1 MIHPEAKFFSSFEPM
16 TPDKLSASRI
26 QWSDMYRVDFSKG
39 RNWKEEEGIR
49 SQIIPKPHQV
59 NNIRSRGLRII
70 LLGSILC
77 FPDPMGWSHL
87 CRYDR
92 CGGGGHSPKIM
103 RGPTL
108 QAPDGCCLAYWIR
121 SNKPP
126 TLETEE
132 AAPVISESPLWA
144 SFFLSLEEQHMCAA
158 T

>member
-92 CGGGGHSPKIM
+92 CGGGSQSQNYEGSH
-103 RGPTL
+103 
-108 QAPDGCCLAYWIR
+108 
-121 SNKPP
+121 PP
-126 TLETEE
+126 SSRWL
-132 AAPVISESPLWA
+132 
-144 SFFLSLEEQHMCAA
+144 LSSLLNQKQQTSHP
-158 T
+158 